1 VVGDRA
7 VTVEK
12 LSNFIVAQTGR
23 SLSEVTPDL
32 AAALFERYLE
42 EEVILA
48 ASPAPRAYDLA
59 START
64 ARVREL
70 LVSLCP
76 PPPQPSESQVDA
88 YLLQHPE
95 LGGGGERLR
104 LRQLI
109 LPDQATGQVARDRVR
124 AGDDFLAVSR
134 ALSRAPN
141 AASGGFLGWVE
152 RGQLPPEFEAAIFGL
167 APGEVSDPVPSNAG
181 WHVFQVM
188 ERHAA
193 GAGPDTPVRDRVRG
207 QLAAEAAEA
216 ARSACLR
223 ELAARVGVRVDC
235 AGASF
240 PCRNPFE
247 GRS

>member
-1 VVGDRA
+1 
-7 VTVEK
+7 
-12 LSNFIVAQTGR
+12 
-23 SLSEVTPDL
+23 
-32 AAALFERYLE
+32 
-42 EEVILA
+42 
-48 ASPAPRAYDLA
+48 
-59 START
+59 
-64 ARVREL
+64 
-70 LVSLCP
+70 
-76 PPPQPSESQVDA
+76 
-88 YLLQHPE
+88 
-95 LGGGGERLR
+95 
-104 LRQLI
+104 
-109 LPDQATGQVARDRVR
+109 
-124 AGDDFLAVSR
+124 
-134 ALSRAPN
+134 
-141 AASGGFLGWVE
+141 VE
-152 RGQLPPEFEAAIFGL
+152 RGQLPPEFEAAVFGL
-167 APGEVSDPVPSNAG
+167 TAGEVSDPVPSNAG